1 MKFVIGCCHFDDDTI
16 LPYRKFVSVDEM
28 NFLLEENW
36 KRAVSQD
43 DEVYILG
50 DFALKRPSYWAE
62 RLPGRKTLILGNH
75 DSFMAKDSGF
85 AEVHDTALVRIRR
98 GRDTVAVWM
107 SHYPFMSWPE
117 RNEGSV
123 HLHAHCHGTV
133 PASLPGVYGPARLD
147 MSAEIWGYIPVE
159 LDRAIDFA
167 LQRQFIKRTE
177 KQNG

>member
-16 LPYRKFVSVDEM
+16 LPYRRLCSVEEM

-36 KRAVSQD
+36 KRVVSAD

-50 DFALKRPSYWAE
+50 DFALKRPSYWSE
-62 RLPGRKTLILGNH
+62 RLPGKKTLILGNH
-75 DSFMAKDSGF
+75 DSFMVKDSGF
-85 AEVHDTALVRIRR
+85 AGVHETALVRVRR
-98 GRDTVAVWM
+98 GRGTVAVWM

-117 RNEGSV
+117 RQEGSV

-147 MSAEIWGYIPVE
+147 MSAEVWGYTPVE
-159 LDRAIDFA
+159 LERAIA
-167 LQRQFIKRTE
+167 LAEARQRIKTE
-177 KQNG
+177 KKNG